1 MDDESEKENVEVAKT
16 EEANKEENSEDQ

>member
-1 MDDESEKENVEVAKT
+1 MDDESEKETVEVAKT